1 MARTKGRTSNTGTA
15 QAERASTGSS
25 GFCTALL
32 VLLVAIAVGGS
43 VYLYQHQEY
52 VFDPATLQAIS
63 KRAIARHG
71 NSDVKALV
79 NDVVAQLRLE
89 YGEHIIGEPEWMF
102 NNAGGAMG
110 SMLVLHC
117 SFSEYIIIF
126 GTAVG
131 TEGHTGRFL
140 ADDYFTILHGE
151 QWAFSAGALER
162 EVYQPGD
169 QHHLRFGE
177 AKQYRMPEDCWA
189 LEYAR
194 GNIPAMLPFG
204 FADTFFSTLD
214 FSTLW
219 KTVRVSAVGMIGEAL
234 KGKI

>member
-1 MARTKGRTSNTGTA
+1 MAGNKSKAKA
-15 QAERASTGSS
+15 QAAKNGSS
-25 GFCTALL
+25 SSGSGLTMALIVVTL
-32 VLLVAIAVGGS
+32 AVIVGGC
-43 VYLYQHQEY
+43 VYLHNNTDY
-52 VFDPATLQAIS
+52 VFDQKVLQTIS
-63 KRAIARHG
+63 KRAIAKHG
-71 NSDVKALV
+71 NGSVEALVSDVV
-79 NDVVAQLRLE
+79 SQLREE
-89 YGEHIIGEPEWMF
+89 YGDHILAEPEWMF

-117 SFSEYIIIF
+117 SFSEYVIIF

-131 TEGHTGRFL
+131 TEGSTGRFL

-162 EVYQPGD
+162 EVYRPGD
-169 QHHLRFGE
+169 QHHLKFGTI
-177 AKQYRMPEDCWA
+177 KQYKMPEDCWA

-214 FSTLW
+214 FGTLW
-219 KTVRVSAVGMIGEAL
+219 ATVRVSAVGMLTELA